1 MTYQQ
6 QYYLTNSEKKKA
18 YQKAYRIKHIERIKV
33 KDRFKSL
40 RRNYGVTQ
48 EVYDA
53 MFKQQNGVC
62 KICKQTERGK
72 YKNLAVD
79 HCHKTGI
86 VRGLLCR
93 RCNLGLAYLEN
104 ESFMSGAHDYG
115 FPFQR

>member
-1 MTYQQ
+1 MNYQQ
-6 QYYLTNSEKKKA
+6 QYYINHIEKKKR
-18 YQKAYRIKHIERIKV
+18 YQREYRLKHLERIKI

-40 RRNYGVTQ
+40 KSKYGVTQ

-62 KICKQTERGK
+62 KICKQTERGR

-79 HCHKTGI
+79 HCHQTGT

-104 ESFMSGAHDYG
+104 KFFMDSALTYL
-115 FPFQR
+115 QR

>member
-6 QYYLTNSEKKKA
+6 EYYRLHELKKKA
-18 YQKAYRIKHIERIKV
+18 YQREYRLKNIEHIRI

-40 RRNYGVTQ
+40 KSKYGVTQ

-62 KICKQTERGK
+62 KICKQTERGR

-79 HCHKTGI
+79 HNHTTNE

-104 ESFMSGAHDYG
+104 KGFMDSASAYL
-115 FPFQR
+115 QR